1 MVDETTES
9 ETSTEADDIIE
20 DDKAESSTPESETE
34 EDLLSVIQ
42 DAVQPDEETESH
54 SENEEEEREVV
65 AAESTESEVDVE
77 LADQEED
84 YSKLPFHKHPRF
96 KELVQQRNEAKES
109 AEKFDIMQSYLA
121 ENNLSGDEAAAGLEI
136 MAKMKSDPMAAL
148 KALQP
153 YVQQLSQAAG
163 IIVPAD
169 IQAKVDDGY
178 LDESAARELTR
189 SRADAAWQKQQNA
202 ALVQQQQQQAQQE
215 HTNYLA
221 SLAMEWEEN
230 ARANDPDYDLKE
242 DLIDAR
248 VQALRRELG
257 SNGQLYT
264 AQTPEALRELAE
276 TAYNQVNDKYNATF
290 GNRKPIKVASGGK
303 LGGSPAPEPQSLQEA
318 IAAAMGNS

>member
-1 MVDETTES
+1 MVEKTTAT
-9 ETSTEADDIIE
+9 ETSTEAEEIE

-42 DAVQPDEETESH
+42 DAIQPDEEAESH
-54 SENEEEEREVV
+54 SESEEEEGEVV
-65 AAESTESEVDVE
+65 AAESSDSETNLE
-77 LADQEED
+77 LEDQEED
-84 YSKLPFHKHPRF
+84 YTNLPFHKHPRF

-109 AEKFDIMQSYLA
+109 AEKFEIMQTYLA
-121 ENNLSGDEAAAGLEI
+121 DNNLSGDEAAAGLDI

-163 IIVPAD
+163 IIVPDD

-202 ALVQQQQQQAQQE
+202 ALVQQQQQQVQQD

-257 SNGQLYT
+257 SNGQIYT
-264 AQTPEALRELAE
+264 AQTPEALRELAQ
-276 TAYNQVNDKYNATF
+276 TAYNQVNEKYNATF
-290 GNRKPIKVASGGK
+290 GNRTPMKTASGGK
-303 LGGSPAPEPQSLQEA
+303 LGGSPAPEPQSIQEA
-318 IAAAMGNS
+318 IYAALGNS

>member
-1 MVDETTES
+1 MVDKTTES
-9 ETSTEADDIIE
+9 ETSTEADTIIE

-34 EDLLSVIQ
+34 ADLLSVIK
-42 DAVQPDEETESH
+42 DAAQPEEEPESH
-54 SENEEEEREVV
+54 SEAEEVERDEV
-65 AAESTESEVDVE
+65 AAESTESNADVE
-77 LADQEED
+77 FADPEED
-84 YSKLPFHKHPRF
+84 YSNLPFHKHPRF

-121 ENNLSGDEAAAGLEI
+121 DNNLSGDEAAAGLDI

-163 IIVPAD
+163 IIVPDD
-169 IQAKVDDGY
+169 IQSKVDDGY

-202 ALVQQQQQQAQQE
+202 ALMQQQQYQAQQDQVD
-215 HTNYLA
+215 YLSSVA
-221 SLAMEWEEN
+221 NEWEEN

-248 VQALRRELG
+248 VQALRWELG
-257 SNGQLYT
+257 SNGQKFI
-264 AQTPEALRELAE
+264 AQTPEQLRELAQ
-276 TAYNQVNDKYNATF
+276 TAYHQVNEKYNAKF
-290 GNRKPIKVASGGK
+290 GNKTPMKTASGGK